1 MQINLMTQYSIISC
15 HHHSSSSFIINILQ
29 QSLVSYDLRANPEYT
44 EAYALDS
51 KCIRE
56 YLKGH
61 MTVTGEDFRIAFKQ
75 RGLLRNCIGQWLLK
89 ETPASEG
96 VAIFSD
102 ITHELCDR
110 GQRYTTQV
118 RSRLHLHSHC
128 YTYIYIA
135 RDA

>member
-1 MQINLMTQYSIISC
+1 
-15 HHHSSSSFIINILQ
+15 
-29 QSLVSYDLRANPEYT
+29 VSYDLRANPEYT

-61 MTVTGEDFRIAFKQ
+61 MTVTGEDFKIAFRQ

-118 RSRLHLHSHC
+118 ARAITHQHSHC
-128 YTYIYIA
+128 DNMEYNAHTYITGFKKMLDCTLHIFLLCIFT
-135 RDA
+135 